1 MGVNLSSNLSS
12 RPSKFTVPVYS
23 RLTSSPISQGA
34 FRTIGQFI
42 VFTAQTLWTLPITVR
57 RYRRQ
62 TLQAMNN
69 LAWGRGSIIVDGG
82 VISVLI
88 ILGIAIGASV
98 AIEAF
103 ATLNLIGFGALSGIV
118 GGLANVREMAP
129 LVAGIAFAAQA
140 GCRMTAEIGAM
151 RISEEIEAT
160 EAMGLRP
167 IPFVVGT
174 RLVGSMICVIP
185 GFLMTL
191 VISFFVSST
200 VIRVFHNQPGGT
212 YDHYFVQFL
221 PFTDIAYSLI
231 KAVVFCAAVT
241 LIHCYYGY
249 FTTGGP
255 VGVGRASGRAV
266 RASLV
271 AIMVLDF
278 TLTVMLWGLQPV
290 FVFKG

>member
-1 MGVNLSSNLSS
+1 MALTGIRVAV
-12 RPSKFTVPVYS
+12 PSKHFTTRFSSMNVVR
-23 RLTSSPISQGA
+23 RLFLPM
-34 FRTIGQFI
+34 GQFL
-42 VFTAQTLWTLPITVR
+42 VFCAQAFWTLPITLR
-57 RYRRQ
+57 RYGRQ

-69 LAWGRGSIIVDGG
+69 LAWGRGSILVDGG
-82 VISVLI
+82 VISVLV
-88 ILGIAIGASV
+88 ILGVAIGASV
-98 AIEAF
+98 AVEAF

-129 LVAGIAFAAQA
+129 LVAGIAFASQA

-151 RISEEIEAT
+151 RISEEIDAT

-174 RLVGSMICVIP
+174 RLVGAMACVVP
-185 GFLMTL
+185 GFLLTL
-191 VISFFVSST
+191 VTSFFVSST
-200 VIRVFHNQPGGT
+200 VIRVFYDQPGGT

-221 PFTDIAYSLI
+221 PLVDIIYSLI
-231 KAVVFCAAVT
+231 KATVFCAAVT

-278 TLTVMLWGLQPV
+278 ALTIILWGLQPV

>member
-1 MGVNLSSNLSS
+1 VTALFEGVGIA
-12 RPSKFTVPVYS
+12 
-23 RLTSSPISQGA
+23 LTSLRA
-34 FRTIGQFI
+34 HKMRAALT
-42 VFTAQTLWTLPITVR
+42 
-57 RYRRQ
+57 
-62 TLQAMNN
+62 
-69 LAWGRGSIIVDGG
+69 
-82 VISVLI
+82 
-88 ILGIAIGASV
+88 ILGVAIGASV
-98 AIEAF
+98 AVEAF

-129 LVAGIAFAAQA
+129 LVAGIAFASQA

-151 RISEEIEAT
+151 RISEEIDAT
-160 EAMGLRP
+160 EALGLRP

-174 RLVGSMICVIP
+174 RLVGAMICVVP

-191 VISFFVSST
+191 VISFFVSNT
-200 VIRVFHNQPGGT
+200 VIRVFLNQPGGT

-221 PFTDIAYSLI
+221 PLTDIVYSLI
-231 KAVVFCAAVT
+231 KATIFCAVVT
-241 LIHCYYGY
+241 LIHCFYGY

-255 VGVGRASGRAV
+255 VGVGLASGRAV

-278 TLTVMLWGLQPV
+278 TLTVVLWGLQPV

>member
-1 MGVNLSSNLSS
+1 MGVHIGVPSGKPSHLAS
-12 RPSKFTVPVYS
+12 RIVVA
-23 RLTSSPISQGA
+23 RPIRSL
-34 FRTIGQFI
+34 FEPIGQFV
-42 VFTAQTLWTLPITVR
+42 VFTAQTIWTLPITVH

-62 TLQAMNN
+62 ALAAMNN
-69 LAWGRGSIIVDGG
+69 LTWGRGSILVDGG
-82 VISVLI
+82 VISVLV
-88 ILGIAIGASV
+88 ILGVAIGGTV
-98 AIEAF
+98 AIEAY

-174 RLVGSMICVIP
+174 RLIGAMLCVIP
-185 GFLMTL
+185 GFLLTL
-191 VISFFVSST
+191 ITSFFVSST
-200 VIRVFHNQPGGT
+200 VIRIFHDQPGGT
-212 YDHYFVQFL
+212 YNHYFVQFL
-221 PFTDIAYSLI
+221 PFGDIVYSLL
-231 KAVVFCAAVT
+231 KAVVFCVAVT
-241 LIHCYYGY
+241 VIHCYYGY

-271 AIMVLDF
+271 AIMVLDVI
-278 TLTVMLWGLQPV
+278 LTIALWGLQPI